1 MFTVRSMLTFIIEN
15 FQPLENFFAKKKK
28 EAKAYG
34 FSGFTS
40 QDHRIQIHHRIS
52 AVPIVKI
59 AELK

>member
-28 EAKAYG
+28 AKAYG
-34 FSGFTS
+34 FSGLMKIS
-40 QDHRIQIHHRIS
+40 KIHHRIS
-52 AVPIVKI
+52 AVPSVKI